1 MLPSNISCTSSWSII
16 AKVYHTYKK
25 SISNANIG
33 SPNKLRELAF
43 AEGLLGY
50 SL

>member
-1 MLPSNISCTSSWSII
+1 MLPSKISCTSSWSII
-16 AKVYHTYKK
+16 AKVHHTYKK